1 MKYTKESVLALL
13 HLGRCLCSH
22 IGYVVLII
30 QNAQEM
36 ILILHSI
43 FTLEGIV
50 LSTTTLKFMIQIDF
64 GLIMLVFGKVWRM
77 R

>member
-30 QNAQEM
+30 QNAQEINS
-36 ILILHSI
+36 ILQSML
-43 FTLEGIV
+43 TLERIV

-64 GLIMLVFGKVWRM
+64 VLVVLAVDKV
-77 R
+77 

>member
-1 MKYTKESVLALL
+1 MKYTKKSALALL
-13 HLGRCLCSH
+13 HLGRCLCSD

-30 QNAQEM
+30 QSAQEM

-64 GLIMLVFGKVWRM
+64 GLIVLAVGKV
-77 R
+77 